1 MLKAGKLLKFTKA
14 EDFVSRPSFNPI
26 IFTHTPLLVKWRC
39 YANYHY
45 VLLSVKKKGMKRVTD
60 WLFDTNHPLRFALV
74 ALVLALANAY
84 EATHIDNPNGVWYV
98 VSWLFAAAGAVG
110 FLAFM
115 VIAISE
121 HFSKD

>member
-1 MLKAGKLLKFTKA
+1 
-14 EDFVSRPSFNPI
+14 
-26 IFTHTPLLVKWRC
+26 
-39 YANYHY
+39 
-45 VLLSVKKKGMKRVTD
+45 MKRVSD
-60 WLFDTNHPLRFALV
+60 WLFDTNRPLRFALV

-121 HFSKD
+121 HFSKN